1 MESGVF
7 SLISR
12 DRLEDVLGN
21 LQAFTG
27 LAIQLIDS
35 GGGVLLSFG
44 QAPDCC
50 ATLEREVFRR
60 GECAQLHMKAGQ
72 RARALGE
79 TYVFSCP
86 ANLNHIAFPLLHQG
100 ELLGSVIIGPF
111 LMDAPDST
119 LVSDLAERRHV
130 GPTLALELYDELGG
144 LEVLPPARVN
154 QLMKLTD
161 HLLSPPDARG
171 AGAAAGGPAEDVPAG
186 PDQRD
191 HPDLQGGEAGPVRGL
206 LL

>member
-60 GECAQLHMKAGQ
+60 GECAP
-72 RARALGE
+72 
-79 TYVFSCP
+79 C
-86 ANLNHIAFPLLHQG
+86 
-100 ELLGSVIIGPF
+100 
-111 LMDAPDST
+111 
-119 LVSDLAERRHV
+119 
-130 GPTLALELYDELGG
+130 
-144 LEVLPPARVN
+144 
-154 QLMKLTD
+154 
-161 HLLSPPDARG
+161 
-171 AGAAAGGPAEDVPAG
+171 
-186 PDQRD
+186 
-191 HPDLQGGEAGPVRGL
+191 
-206 LL
+206 